1 MSTSVIRTYTE
12 QLESTI
18 EKGVE
23 LRDSMRQEISRL
35 ERLVKA
41 QRSEITNAV
50 NAKEL
55 YQRRLGNYK
64 KRLVVEREKRQKA
77 EGEVIRLRRKISD
90 AWPGALRRP

>member
-1 MSTSVIRTYTE
+1 MNKLVIRTYTE
-12 QLESTI
+12 QLETTI
-18 EKGVE
+18 EKGVR
-23 LRDSMRQEISRL
+23 LRDSMRREISRL

-64 KRLVVEREKRQKA
+64 KRLVVEREKRQKL
-77 EGEVIRLRRKISD
+77 EGQLIKLNRKMSN
-90 AWPGALRRP
+90 G

>member
-1 MSTSVIRTYTE
+1 MNKLTVRTYTE
-12 QLESTI
+12 KLENTI
-18 EKGVE
+18 KKGIE

-41 QRSEITNAV
+41 QKSEITNAV

-64 KRLVVEREKRQKA
+64 KRLIVEREKRQKL
-77 EGEVIRLRRKISD
+77 EGQIIKLKRKMSN
-90 AWPGALRRP
+90 G

>member
-23 LRDSMRQEISRL
+23 LRDAMRQEITRL

-41 QRSEITNAV
+41 QRSEIINAV

-64 KRLVVEREKRQKA
+64 KRLVIEREKRQKA
-77 EGEVIRLRRKISD
+77 EGRRRSYPAKKENKRCLTHSTQ
-90 AWPGALRRP
+90 

>member
-1 MSTSVIRTYTE
+1 MNTSVIRTYTE

-18 EKGVE
+18 EKGIE

-55 YQRRLGNYK
+55 YQRRLCNYK
-64 KRLVVEREKRQKA
+64 KRLVIEREKRQKI
-77 EGEVIRLRRKISD
+77 EGQLIKLNRKMSN
-90 AWPGALRRP
+90 G

>member
-1 MSTSVIRTYTE
+1 MTTSVIRTYTE

-23 LRDSMRQEISRL
+23 LRDSMRQEITRL

-41 QRSEITNAV
+41 QRSEINNAV

-55 YQRRLGNYK
+55 YQRRLSNYK
-64 KRLVVEREKRQKA
+64 KNAWLSSER
-77 EGEVIRLRRKISD
+77 SD
-90 AWPGALRRP
+90 RRPKEKLSD

>member
-1 MSTSVIRTYTE
+1 MNKLTVRTYTE
-12 QLESTI
+12 KLENTI
-18 EKGVE
+18 KKGVE

-35 ERLVKA
+35 ERIVKA

-64 KRLVVEREKRQKA
+64 KRLIVEREKRQKL
-77 EGEVIRLRRKISD
+77 EGQIIKLKRKMSN
-90 AWPGALRRP
+90 G

>member
-1 MSTSVIRTYTE
+1 MNTSVIRTYTE

-64 KRLVVEREKRQKA
+64 NRLVTERERRQKA
-77 EGEVIRLRRKISD
+77 EGQIVRLTRKISD
-90 AWPGALRRP
+90 A

>member
-1 MSTSVIRTYTE
+1 MTSAIRTYTE

-23 LRDSMRQEISRL
+23 LRDSMRQEITRL

-50 NAKEL
+50 IAKEL

-64 KRLVVEREKRQKA
+64 KRLVAEREKRKKA
-77 EGEVIRLRRKISD
+77 GGEVVRLRRKIKD
-90 AWPGALRRP
+90 A